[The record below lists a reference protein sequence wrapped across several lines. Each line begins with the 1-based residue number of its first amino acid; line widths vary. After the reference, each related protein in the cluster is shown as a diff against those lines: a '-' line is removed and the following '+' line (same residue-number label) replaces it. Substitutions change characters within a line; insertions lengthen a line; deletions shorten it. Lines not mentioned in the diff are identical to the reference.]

1 MMDSYEECRDPPRLY
16 LLDKFDNAGAG
27 ACLKRYSDPSYFK
40 KSWDVMRADK
50 TSHLQ
55 KERRS
60 HKIKVLFLVFYVQR
74 SMSMHSYFSQ
84 HTCMTDFKSIYLC
97 CLLQST
103 L

>member
-50 TSHLQ
+50 TAHLQ

-60 HKIKVLFLVFYVQR
+60 HKIKVPCFIIGWLWLIGV
-74 SMSMHSYFSQ
+74 S
-84 HTCMTDFKSIYLC
+84 LA
-97 CLLQST
+97 
-103 L
+103 